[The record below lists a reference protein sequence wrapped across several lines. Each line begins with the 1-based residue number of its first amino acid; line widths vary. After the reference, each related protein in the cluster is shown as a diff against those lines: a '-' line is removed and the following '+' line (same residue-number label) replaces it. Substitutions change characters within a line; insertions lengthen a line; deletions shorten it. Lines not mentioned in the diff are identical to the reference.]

1 MLGERYAYYNKI
13 RHAGEGFSLIP
24 GKNLEELMEAT
35 RSALSL
41 ATKTLNGGIAAA
53 YNKIIDEVSNSGTAP
68 EGWPEKVDFP
78 DRNNPPEL
86 GPEDDAVILG
96 WHPLRFMNLA
106 KPVRDKGKGL
116 DFYSDGLVKKL
127 YFKVI
132 GYYADPSH
140 WVPERVGFMIA
151 SLEPEAPA
159 LDVNNKLSGL
169 KSELELFVNSYEMF
183 KFGRPARGAGDASTR
198 NVIPRSE

>member
-1 MLGERYAYYNKI
+1 MLGRGKTSESDPPHLLVREGQFVAQLNKQAYDWLGERYAYYNKI

-116 DFYSDGLVKKL
+116 DFYSDGLVKK
-127 YFKVI
+127 
-132 GYYADPSH
+132 
-140 WVPERVGFMIA
+140 
-151 SLEPEAPA
+151 
-159 LDVNNKLSGL
+159 
-169 KSELELFVNSYEMF
+169 
-183 KFGRPARGAGDASTR
+183 
-198 NVIPRSE
+198 PRR